1 MKEEDVY
8 YLLTRLSA
16 DAAPAIA
23 DMDLSGYE
31 DYVRGDVYQ
40 YFCDIAEKNQGIY
53 LRKAN
58 YSRIGRSW
66 RRNSSWRSTGITAM
80 TGMNNVFF

>member
-23 DMDLSGYE
+23 EMDFSGYE

-40 YFCDIAEKNQGIY
+40 YFCDISEKNQGIY

-58 YSRIGRSW
+58 YSRIRAKLAAEQFMEEHRDYSYDW
-66 RRNSSWRSTGITAM
+66 YE
-80 TGMNNVFF
+80 